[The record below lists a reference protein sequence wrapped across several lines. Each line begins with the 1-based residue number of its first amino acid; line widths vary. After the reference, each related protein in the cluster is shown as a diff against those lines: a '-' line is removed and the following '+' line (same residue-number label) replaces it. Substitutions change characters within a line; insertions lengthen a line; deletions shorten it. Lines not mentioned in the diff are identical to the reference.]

1 MHMSR
6 KAPPKST
13 TLHSN
18 LPSYYR
24 NPASAGARPETAAN
38 DNCRVMASGPGSRSG
53 CATTHPASARTPPPP
68 RGEHWQDHAA
78 IDSEQVDEPRA
89 QLRALAAGQALH
101 LPAPR
106 HPRVARLE
114 LHATVSRH
122 GGFGPARHIGVIGL
136 GRSQA
141 GSSLLTR
148 RSSATPKTEG
158 RWVELRAVLE
168 HLQATAK
175 RSPHR
180 GSGGRLGRRRARAAS
195 RCAAARAAS
204 SAWSASTGRGPP
216 RRAAIRERGR
226 RGRKR
231 RRSRLHDRGKLLL
244 DLAAEP
250 AQPRVTQ
257 NRYRAC
263 GGAGLGRKEMQL
275 QPCGPRSEADVA
287 VGVKLASILVV
298 A

>member
-158 RWVELRAVLE
+158 RWVELRAEV
-168 HLQATAK
+168 QAGDWGAA
-175 RSPHR
+175 
-180 GSGGRLGRRRARAAS
+180 GREQP
-195 RCAAARAAS
+195 AAS
-204 SAWSASTGRGPP
+204 SAWSASTGRAQPVERPFASEAGAGGSGAGP
-216 RRAAIRERGR
+216 ASTTAGSSCSIW
-226 RGRKR
+226 
-231 RRSRLHDRGKLLL
+231 RRSRRS
-244 DLAAEP
+244 P
-250 AQPRVTQ
+250 A
-257 NRYRAC
+257 
-263 GGAGLGRKEMQL
+263 
-275 QPCGPRSEADVA
+275 
-287 VGVKLASILVV
+287 
-298 A
+298 